1 MSVVWSS
8 PEPAVAVLS
17 AVLAGFRPRAAGSRV
32 RRRTAAPATRPPRRL
47 VSADPRFG
55 VVSTALYTAV
65 VMVPGSSAGHHR

>member
-8 PEPAVAVLS
+8 PELAVAVLS
-17 AVLAGFRPRAAGSRV
+17 AVLAGLRPGPASRRSSPA
-32 RRRTAAPATRPPRRL
+32 RRLPRRL

-65 VMVPGSSAGHHR
+65 VMVPGSSAGDHR